1 MDNQFTIK
9 GVTGSPEDPDKQ
21 KVLMV
26 EVDPENGLR
35 AAMEKFEREMI
46 QNALRRNAF
55 IATWAARELKITRHS
70 ISYRMKKLGISITKK
85 RHFAR
90 GDI

>member
-26 EVDPENGLR
+26 EVNPENGLR
-35 AAMEKFEREMI
+35 AAMEKIERQMI
-46 QNALRRNAF
+46 EKALRRNEF
-55 IATWAARELKITRHS
+55 NKTWAARELKMTRHS
-70 ISYRMKKLGISITKK
+70 LFYRMKKLRIPIKN
-85 RHFAR
+85 
-90 GDI
+90 

>member
-26 EVDPENGLR
+26 EVNPENGLR

-46 QNALRRNAF
+46 QNALHRNEF
-55 IATWAARELKITRHS
+55 NQTRAARELKTTRHS
-70 ISYRMKKLGISITKK
+70 LSYRMKKLEISIKK
-85 RHFAR
+85 PAFR
-90 GDI
+90 

>member
-26 EVDPENGLR
+26 EVNPENGFR

-55 IATWAARELKITRHS
+55 NATWAARELKITRHS
-70 ISYRMKKLGISITKK
+70 ISYRMKKLGISIKK